1 MKSGCCRTVITLARG
16 ADARLTS
23 LLSSEFGVTRK
34 STDIIHELSKTL
46 SPEQVAVDP
55 SSLENYGQDWT
66 RFSQPAPTAVVFP
79 RNTADVVA
87 IVECARRHEF
97 ALVPSGGR
105 TGLSGGAVAA
115 NGEVVVSME
124 KMNAIAPVNLTDRT
138 VTVGAGAVTYNV
150 QEAARN
156 ANLFYPVDF
165 ASSGSSQIGGN
176 IATNAGG
183 INVIRYGMTRDWVAG
198 LTVVT
203 GSGEIMELNK
213 GLVKNNTGLD
223 FRHLFVGSEGI
234 LGFITE
240 ATLKLTLPPKD
251 PSVLVLGLSDMDAIM
266 SVLSRLQSTTPL
278 LAYEFFSELSVSKV
292 VEHAGVARPFDTQT
306 PYYVLIEFERENE
319 STEVSV
325 LEAIDGCIEEGCVID
340 AVMSQS
346 VAQARALWRLRED
359 ISETLSKWTP
369 YKNDISSTVSNVP
382 KLLAAVDGVVHEHYP
397 DWEVVWYGHIGD
409 GNLHLNILK
418 PEGLS
423 IDIFKARCGEVSV
436 EIFEAIKALGGS
448 VSAEHGV
455 GTLKAPYLSFSKSEA
470 EIDAMRAMKLI
481 FDPDNILNPGK
492 VFCTARRS
500 GHASSD

>member
-1 MKSGCCRTVITLARG
+1 MARG
-16 ADARLTS
+16 ADDNITT
-23 LLSSEFGVTRK
+23 LSALEFSVTE
-34 STDIIHELSKTL
+34 SSIDIIQELSKAL
-46 SPEQVAVDP
+46 SPEQVAIDP
-55 SSLENYGQDWT
+55 PSLENYGQDWT
-66 RFSQPAPTAVVFP
+66 RFSKPAPTAVVFP

-87 IVECARRHEF
+87 VVKCARRHQF

-115 NGEVVVSME
+115 NGEVVVSMD
-124 KMNAIAPVNLTDRT
+124 KINAIGPINLTDRT
-138 VTVGAGAVTYNV
+138 VTVGAGAITYKV
-150 QEAARN
+150 QEAARE

-165 ASSGSSQIGGN
+165 ASSGSSHIGGN

-203 GSGEIMELNK
+203 GSGDVLELNK
-213 GLVKNNTGLD
+213 GLMKNNTGLD

-240 ATLKLTLPPKD
+240 ATLRLTLPPKD
-251 PSVLVLGLSDMDAIM
+251 PSVLVLGLSDMSAIM
-266 SVLSRLQSTTPL
+266 PVLGRLQSTTPL
-278 LAYEFFSELSVSKV
+278 LAYEFFSELAVSKV
-292 VEHAGVARPFDTQT
+292 VKHAGVSRPFETQA
-306 PYYVLIEFERENE
+306 PYYALVEFERENE
-319 STEVSV
+319 STEASV
-325 LEAIDGCIEEGCVID
+325 FEAVEDCMEEGWVID

-382 KLLAAVDGVVHEHYP
+382 ELLTAVDGVVHKHYP
-397 DWEVVWYGHIGD
+397 EWEVVWYGHIGD

-418 PEGLS
+418 PESLS
-423 IDIFKARCGEVSV
+423 IDTFKARCSEVSTA
-436 EIFEAIKALGGS
+436 IFEAIQKLGGS

-455 GTLKAPYLSFSKSEA
+455 GTLKAPFLSYTKSEA
-470 EIDAMRAMKLI
+470 EIEAMRAVKLI
-481 FDPDNILNPGK
+481 FDPDSILNPGK
-492 VFCTARRS
+492 VFAPEERIDPPDT
-500 GHASSD
+500 D